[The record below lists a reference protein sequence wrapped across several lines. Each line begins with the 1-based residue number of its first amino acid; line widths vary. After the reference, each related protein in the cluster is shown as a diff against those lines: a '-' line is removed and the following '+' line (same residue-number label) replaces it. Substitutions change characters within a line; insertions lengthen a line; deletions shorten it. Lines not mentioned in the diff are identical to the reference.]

1 MPYCGPLSRV
11 AVLLAAGSGAMR
23 SLWRRLAR
31 RWLGGE
37 GSAALDGDTAFL
49 DLLLKGPEEPMAETY
64 RVTRDAGA
72 SHRAMISQGLAPEV
86 TAVRARVSPTE

>member
-1 MPYCGPLSRV
+1 
-11 AVLLAAGSGAMR
+11 MR

-49 DLLLKGPEEPMAETY
+49 DMLLKGPEEPTAEAY

-72 SHRAMISQGLAPEV
+72 SRRAMIPQGPGVPEV
-86 TAVRARVSPTE
+86 TAVRVRVSPTE